1 MRIAIIAEG
10 AEDQAVISNIFR
22 AFGIDK
28 SDILC
33 FKPYLGQD
41 ANHAGFPD
49 NPTIGTFKGV
59 KNACVGYQGRR
70 HYFERAFSIAAIDF
84 VVVHLDTA
92 EIENHES
99 NFKKPAKANNQNYCT
114 ELRSSM
120 IKLIND
126 WLDNDYENKI
136 LYAIAI
142 EEIEAWC
149 LAIFEKTDSTQSA
162 NPKGKLNLLLNKMN
176 INYDFEEISK
186 DFRKLKKLNTYL
198 PYNQSLADF
207 VNSIKNI
214 YHS

>member
-1 MRIAIIAEG
+1 MMRIAIIAEG
-10 AEDQAVISNIFR
+10 AEDQAVISNILR
-22 AFGIDK
+22 AFGVDK
-28 SDILC
+28 SNILC

-41 ANHAGFPD
+41 ANSAGFPD

-59 KNACVGYQGRR
+59 KNACVGYEGRR
-70 HYFERAFSIAAIDF
+70 HYFERAFGIAGVDF

-92 EIENHES
+92 EIENHET
-99 NFKKPAKANNQNYCT
+99 NFQKPTKVNNPSYCT

-126 WLDNDYENKI
+126 WLGSQYENQI

-149 LAIFEKTDSTQSA
+149 LTIFEKTDSTQSA
-162 NPKGKLNLLLNKMN
+162 NPKGKLNLLINKMN
-176 INYDFEEISK
+176 MKYDFEEISK
-186 DFRKLKKLNTYL
+186 DFRKQKKLATYL

-207 VNSIKNI
+207 VNSIATTL
-214 YHS
+214 